1 MRDQYNLHDIMK
13 RGIDKAVDDF
23 EKQGIR
29 LGIKQAKYDAA
40 IEMIKQNVPVDEI
53 ERITGVTLQTKFP
66 EECMP
71 NSSAAKYIKKGFDS
85 GLILGREEINNKKE
99 YGQFH

>member
-1 MRDQYNLHDIMK
+1 MRDQYELHDITK
-13 RGIDKAVDDF
+13 RLIDKVVDDF
-23 EKQGIR
+23 ESQGIR

-40 IEMIKQNVPVDEI
+40 IEMIKQNLPVDEI

-66 EECMP
+66 GECMP

-85 GLILGREEINNKKE
+85 GLILGREEINIKKE
-99 YGQFH
+99 KK

>member
-1 MRDQYNLHDIMK
+1 MRDQYDPRDIVK
-13 RGIDKAVDDF
+13 RAMDKVIHDF

-66 EECMP
+66 EECLP
-71 NSSAAKYIKKGFDS
+71 NSSAAAFIKKGFDS

-99 YGQFH
+99 YGQI